1 MAVSRKVKKVY
12 PKWLREA
19 AAKGGR
25 KSRRVLTTAQAR
37 RMARKSAERRRKG
50 A

>member
-1 MAVSRKVKKVY
+1 MKPY

-25 KSRRVLTTAQAR
+25 KSRRKLTRKEAQRIAAIR
-37 RMARKSAERRRKG
+37 WGKTKSKL
-50 A
+50 